1 MYDIRTSK
9 HLQVEKESL
18 EAERREKE
26 KEMARAQSEIER
38 GLKDVKEQR
47 DQLYR
52 KLDLLKAQGIEI
64 IGPNMAV
71 LKTEP
76 QAHHAGHGHGHGE
89 VLYYSEDN
97 RAGAGGTM
105 DISPAH
111 VGSGG
116 SGGGGTLPGF
126 GHHGLQVSA
135 STSSLR
141 RSSAHAVGS
150 VQGWYIDNQLIIQ
163 AY

>member
-1 MYDIRTSK
+1 
-9 HLQVEKESL
+9 
-18 EAERREKE
+18 
-26 KEMARAQSEIER
+26 MARAQSEIER

-76 QAHHAGHGHGHGE
+76 QAHVAGHGHGHGE
-89 VLYYSEDN
+89 VLYYSED
-97 RAGAGGTM
+97 RAVAAAAAAAAGGTM
-105 DISPAH
+105 DISPAL

-116 SGGGGTLPGF
+116 SGGGTLPGF
-126 GHHGLQVSA
+126 GHHGLQVA
-135 STSSLR
+135 ATSSLR

-150 VQGWYIDNQLIIQ
+150 VQGG
-163 AY
+163 

>member
-1 MYDIRTSK
+1 
-9 HLQVEKESL
+9 
-18 EAERREKE
+18 
-26 KEMARAQSEIER
+26 MARAQSEIER

-76 QAHHAGHGHGHGE
+76 QAHLAGHGHGHGE
-89 VLYYSEDN
+89 VLYYSED
-97 RAGAGGTM
+97 RAAAAAAAAAAGGTM
-105 DISPAH
+105 DVSPAL

-116 SGGGGTLPGF
+116 SGGGTLPGL

-135 STSSLR
+135 TSSLR

-150 VQGWYIDNQLIIQ
+150 VQGW
-163 AY
+163 

>member
-1 MYDIRTSK
+1 
-9 HLQVEKESL
+9 
-18 EAERREKE
+18 
-26 KEMARAQSEIER
+26 MARAQSEIER

-89 VLYYSEDN
+89 VLYYSED
-97 RAGAGGTM
+97 RAAAAAAAAAAGGTM

-111 VGSGG
+111 VGG
-116 SGGGGTLPGF
+116 GGGGTLPGF

-150 VQGWYIDNQLIIQ
+150 VQGG
-163 AY
+163 

>member
-1 MYDIRTSK
+1 
-9 HLQVEKESL
+9 
-18 EAERREKE
+18 
-26 KEMARAQSEIER
+26 MARAQSEIER

-89 VLYYSEDN
+89 VLYYSED
-97 RAGAGGTM
+97 RVTAAAAAAAAGGTM

-111 VGSGG
+111 VGGG
-116 SGGGGTLPGF
+116 GGGGGTLPGF

-150 VQGWYIDNQLIIQ
+150 VQGG
-163 AY
+163 

>member
-1 MYDIRTSK
+1 M
-9 HLQVEKESL
+9 EKESL

-76 QAHHAGHGHGHGE
+76 QAHLAGHGHGE
-89 VLYYSEDN
+89 VLYYSED
-97 RAGAGGTM
+97 RAAAAAAAAGGAGTM
-105 DISPAH
+105 EISPAH
-111 VGSGG
+111 VGGGGG

-141 RSSAHAVGS
+141 RSSAHTVGS
-150 VQGWYIDNQLIIQ
+150 VQG
-163 AY
+163 

>member
-1 MYDIRTSK
+1 
-9 HLQVEKESL
+9 
-18 EAERREKE
+18 
-26 KEMARAQSEIER
+26 MARAQSEIER

-89 VLYYSEDN
+89 VLYYSED
-97 RAGAGGTM
+97 RVTAAAAAAAAGGTM

-111 VGSGG
+111 VGG
-116 SGGGGTLPGF
+116 GGGGTLPGF

-150 VQGWYIDNQLIIQ
+150 VQGG
-163 AY
+163 

>member
-1 MYDIRTSK
+1 
-9 HLQVEKESL
+9 
-18 EAERREKE
+18 
-26 KEMARAQSEIER
+26 MARAQSEIER

-76 QAHHAGHGHGHGE
+76 QAHLAGHGHGE
-89 VLYYSEDN
+89 VLYYSED
-97 RAGAGGTM
+97 RAAAAAAAAGGGAGTM
-105 DISPAH
+105 EISPAH
-111 VGSGG
+111 VGGGG

-150 VQGWYIDNQLIIQ
+150 VQG
-163 AY
+163 

>member
-1 MYDIRTSK
+1 
-9 HLQVEKESL
+9 
-18 EAERREKE
+18 
-26 KEMARAQSEIER
+26 MARAQSEIER

-89 VLYYSEDN
+89 VLYYSED
-97 RAGAGGTM
+97 RATAAAAAAAAGGTM

-111 VGSGG
+111 VGGG
-116 SGGGGTLPGF
+116 GGGGGTLPGF

-150 VQGWYIDNQLIIQ
+150 VQGG
-163 AY
+163 